1 MHKELSYLWTFILH
15 IDAQGV
21 IKPKA
26 LKVSDA
32 FKLHNDHK
40 ILIPFGRFLSPIK
53 EAGGLYSGVLGQ
65 LAGDTCVFPIN
76 HKTWRNV
83 PKDYKTECWEKMIKV
98 LHSFS
103 LTHLII

>member
-1 MHKELSYLWTFILH
+1 M
-15 IDAQGV
+15 
-21 IKPKA
+21 
-26 LKVSDA
+26 KVSDA
-32 FKLHNDHK
+32 FKLHNDQK